1 MKKQIISEEFL
12 RMQKLAGLITESEYN
27 NKLNEEEKKFEEVF
41 DAYEGYHVSSPDKAK
56 IEQIKSQLG
65 ISDDDIMIGY
75 YEMQEDRSYWFL
87 HIKINTNALPA
98 DKKSTFKD
106 IVKKIVKPE
115 ENKDNSP
122 KAPNDAKVERKPK
135 NFFKNMFSK
144 IKSKF
149 FEGNLNENEDKIMV
163 DSTSL
168 ASYIDEMISLS
179 DDMEYTPDMVQALQD
194 LKDELS
200 NGEMSVENALD
211 IIQQTIDIT
220 GDDIDAVESLGQA
233 VDYDNDIINAA
244 RNIKGLD

>member
-1 MKKQIISEEFL
+1 MNNEFL
-12 RMQKLAGLITESEYN
+12 KMQKLAGLITEGQY
-27 NKLNEEEKKFEEVF
+27 
-41 DAYEGYHVSSPDKAK
+41 KAK
-56 IEQIKSQLG
+56 
-65 ISDDDIMIGY
+65 
-75 YEMQEDRSYWFL
+75 
-87 HIKINTNALPA
+87 
-98 DKKSTFKD
+98 
-106 IVKKIVKPE
+106 
-115 ENKDNSP
+115 
-122 KAPNDAKVERKPK
+122 
-135 NFFKNMFSK
+135 
-144 IKSKF
+144 
-149 FEGNLNENEDKIMV
+149 LNENEDKIMV

-211 IIQQTIDIT
+211 VIQQTIDIT

>member
-1 MKKQIISEEFL
+1 MYNKNINMNNEFL
-12 RMQKLAGLITESEYN
+12 KMQKLAGLITEGQY
-27 NKLNEEEKKFEEVF
+27 
-41 DAYEGYHVSSPDKAK
+41 KAK
-56 IEQIKSQLG
+56 
-65 ISDDDIMIGY
+65 
-75 YEMQEDRSYWFL
+75 
-87 HIKINTNALPA
+87 
-98 DKKSTFKD
+98 
-106 IVKKIVKPE
+106 
-115 ENKDNSP
+115 
-122 KAPNDAKVERKPK
+122 
-135 NFFKNMFSK
+135 
-144 IKSKF
+144 
-149 FEGNLNENEDKIMV
+149 LNENEDKIMV
-163 DSTSL
+163 DSTLL

>member
-1 MKKQIISEEFL
+1 MYNKNINMNKEFL
-12 RMQKLAGLITESEYN
+12 KMQKLAGLITEGQY
-27 NKLNEEEKKFEEVF
+27 
-41 DAYEGYHVSSPDKAK
+41 KAK
-56 IEQIKSQLG
+56 
-65 ISDDDIMIGY
+65 
-75 YEMQEDRSYWFL
+75 
-87 HIKINTNALPA
+87 
-98 DKKSTFKD
+98 
-106 IVKKIVKPE
+106 
-115 ENKDNSP
+115 
-122 KAPNDAKVERKPK
+122 
-135 NFFKNMFSK
+135 
-144 IKSKF
+144 
-149 FEGNLNENEDKIMV
+149 LNENEDKIMV

>member
-1 MKKQIISEEFL
+1 MYNKNINMNKEFL
-12 RMQKLAGLITESEYN
+12 KMQKLAGLITEGQY
-27 NKLNEEEKKFEEVF
+27 
-41 DAYEGYHVSSPDKAK
+41 KAK
-56 IEQIKSQLG
+56 
-65 ISDDDIMIGY
+65 
-75 YEMQEDRSYWFL
+75 
-87 HIKINTNALPA
+87 
-98 DKKSTFKD
+98 
-106 IVKKIVKPE
+106 
-115 ENKDNSP
+115 
-122 KAPNDAKVERKPK
+122 
-135 NFFKNMFSK
+135 
-144 IKSKF
+144 
-149 FEGNLNENEDKIMV
+149 LNENEDKIMV

-168 ASYIDEMISLS
+168 TSYIDEMISLS